1 MSLSKFMYV
10 KKPSYNSFN
19 LSHSNCLT
27 GNMGKLLPILATEV
41 YPGDIFNLKSTVFIR
56 TKPMIT
62 APFQNIRCTQRYFYV
77 PLRFLMNHD
86 DFEEYISGGKN
97 LEATI
102 SRPTI
107 NSGENGFAAG
117 SLMDLL
123 GYASN
128 YLDDN
133 LNAVVVANKT
143 SLAWRLRAY
152 AKVIRDHYL
161 NHDVEDEDTICPIS
175 FEAGADTT
183 TNTNIISAQWSQDY
197 FNENLPFSGRGEPTT
212 IGIGDYAPVQ
222 GTGISLGI
230 TDGTN
235 NGGLIASNLPNAAN
249 YNFCLTAGSGAYGE
263 NVGGDNPSPSLAN
276 KIVGITT
283 DASKSGM
290 RADLRAAVDV
300 DVDELKTLFGMDN
313 YKKLSAR
320 VGATYKDFL
329 LGMWGEHSNDLRIDR
344 SHYLGGR
351 ISPIMLEEVEQTSA
365 TSETSPQGNLTA
377 RGASVNGG
385 QIFNYKFDD
394 YGILLGILCVMPD
407 GKYFQ
412 GQDRALD
419 YEDWL
424 DYPNP
429 RLSLLGDQ
437 ATYVGELFTQ
447 GDDSTTT
454 VGTTDVGN
462 KTIFGF
468 NPKYEEVRCIQSRVH
483 GQYKTVQ
490 KYATQVR
497 EFAEPPLLNSSYLR
511 GNPSKRI
518 FAVLDQEYDSLDIE
532 VGFQIFAKRRFPK
545 YGNPATMGLMY

>member
-10 KKPSYNSFN
+10 KKPSYNNFN

-97 LEATI
+97 LETTI
-102 SRPTI
+102 ARPTI
-107 NSGENGFAAG
+107 NSGESGFAAG

-133 LNAVVVANKT
+133 LNPVVVANKT

-175 FEAGADTT
+175 FAAGSDST

-212 IGIGDYAPVQ
+212 IGLGTSAPVEGDGSPTFDF
-222 GTGISLGI
+222 GTST
-230 TDGTN
+230 TDRPLANGAGTDAA
-235 NGGLIASNLPNAAN
+235 GVFVTGASPQIAGQLMKWNRTN
-249 YNFCLTAGSGAYGE
+249 LTANLS
-263 NVGGDNPSPSLAN
+263 S
-276 KIVGITT
+276 
-283 DASKSGM
+283 
-290 RADLRAAVDV
+290 AVDV

-351 ISPIMLEEVEQTSA
+351 ISPVMLEEVEQTSA

-377 RGASVNGG
+377 RGASINGG

-447 GDDSTTT
+447 GDNASTT
-454 VGTTDVGN
+454 VGTQSVIN

-468 NPKYEEVRCIQSRVH
+468 NPKYEEVRCLQSRVH

-490 KYATQVR
+490 KYTTQVR
-497 EFAEPPLLNSSYLR
+497 EFGEPPLLNSSFLR